1 MDMPV
6 HHGDQQQPNTHTY
19 IYVYCVYIYT
29 YTYTCVHLCRYVS
42 CVYICLPIKFEFTSG
57 ITKIISAEGASES
70 GSEECGDNVCTG
82 TYLFVHLCAHT
93 RTDIGKHKCVYDF
106 KCVRVIVL
114 MHLRVLIVNASF
126 TVVCYA
132 T

>member
-1 MDMPV
+1 MC
-6 HHGDQQQPNTHTY
+6 
-19 IYVYCVYIYT
+19 IYAGMFRVYTSVD
-29 YTYTCVHLCRYVS
+29 
-42 CVYICLPIKFEFTSG
+42 ICLPIKFEFTSG